1 MLALCSMM
9 QSPAFHGAMA
19 DSPLPAVALTPCD
32 VEEKKAAKVAA
43 VSSPASPPFGLR
55 AAVTAAIATFP
66 ERRRGLKD
74 VSNALAPAKSP
85 APKPQPSPSPVRAVS
100 TLRSSGGSTSEFSE
114 TGSDTPLHTERAIA
128 PTTPK
133 TPVASPAAPL
143 LMTPPPRSP
152 KLDAPFSELGK
163 FPELAPAAPPA
174 PTRRVPFTLAALV
187 TFVALGAAVVVTA
200 PPPVA
205 PVAPVAAP
213 AVTRKAIV
221 LRAQTAALK
230 PVPKV
235 KPAPPKPAAP
245 KAKAPKAMP
254 KKQASKPAPPKAK
267 APKAM
272 PKATSVK
279 PQAAPKAKAK
289 APKATALKP
298 PKAPA
303 PKAKKPAPAAAKQP
317 RKGPLARALAP
328 AHALVKAILAL
339 ALPVKVAFCAAA
351 AALAILA

>member
-1 MLALCSMM
+1 MM

-19 DSPLPAVALTPCD
+19 DSPLPAVALSPC
-32 VEEKKAAKVAA
+32 VEEKQDVRVAA

-55 AAVTAAIATFP
+55 AAVAAAIATFP

-74 VSNALAPAKSP
+74 VSNSLAPAKSP
-85 APKPQPSPSPVRAVS
+85 AQKPQPSPSPVRAVS
-100 TLRSSGGSTSEFSE
+100 TLRSSGAFSPAGASPRTKRESVGSTSEFSE
-114 TGSDTPLHTERAIA
+114 TGSDTPLHTERAIE

-174 PTRRVPFTLAALV
+174 PARRVPVTLAALV
-187 TFVALGAAVVVTA
+187 VFVALGAAVVVTA

-235 KPAPPKPAAP
+235 KPAMKPAAKPAAP
-245 KAKAPKAMP
+245 KAKAPKT
-254 KKQASKPAPPKAK
+254 K
-267 APKAM
+267 APKA
-272 PKATSVK
+272 
-279 PQAAPKAKAK
+279 
-289 APKATALKP
+289 
-298 PKAPA
+298 KAPA
-303 PKAKKPAPAAAKQP
+303 PKAKKPAQAAAKQP
-317 RKGPLARALAP
+317 GKGPLARALAP

>member
-1 MLALCSMM
+1 MDTLGRKRRFCFGRRQFSPVLALCSMM

-19 DSPLPAVALTPCD
+19 DSPLPAVALSPCD
-32 VEEKKAAKVAA
+32 VVEEKKSAKVAA

-143 LMTPPPRSP
+143 LMTPPPRTP

-174 PTRRVPFTLAALV
+174 PARRIPVTLAALV
-187 TFVALGAAVVVTA
+187 AFVALGAAVVVTA

-235 KPAPPKPAAP
+235 KPAPPKPAPP

-254 KKQASKPAPPKAK
+254 KKQATKPAPPKAT
-267 APKAM
+267 AP
-272 PKATSVK
+272 
-279 PQAAPKAKAK
+279 
-289 APKATALKP
+289 KP

>member
-1 MLALCSMM
+1 
-9 QSPAFHGAMA
+9 MA
-19 DSPLPAVALTPCD
+19 DSPLPAVSLSPCQT
-32 VEEKKAAKVAA
+32 EEKKAAKVAA

-55 AAVTAAIATFP
+55 AAVAAAIATFP

-74 VSNALAPAKSP
+74 VSNSLAPAKSP
-85 APKPQPSPSPVRAVS
+85 AQKPQPSPSPVRAVS
-100 TLRSSGGSTSEFSE
+100 TLRRTVGSTSEFSE
-114 TGSDTPLHTERAIA
+114 TGSDTPLHTERAVE

-174 PTRRVPFTLAALV
+174 PARRVPVTLAALV
-187 TFVALGAAVVVTA
+187 VFVALGAAVVVTA

-213 AVTRKAIV
+213 VVTRKAIV

-235 KPAPPKPAAP
+235 KPAAP
-245 KAKAPKAMP
+245 KAPPKAMP
-254 KKQASKPAPPKAK
+254 KKQA
-267 APKAM
+267 
-272 PKATSVK
+272 T
-279 PQAAPKAKAK
+279 
-289 APKATALKP
+289 
-298 PKAPA
+298 

>member
-1 MLALCSMM
+1 M

-19 DSPLPAVALTPCD
+19 DSPLPAVSLSPCQT
-32 VEEKKAAKVAA
+32 EEKKAAKVAA

-55 AAVTAAIATFP
+55 AAVAAAIATFP

-74 VSNALAPAKSP
+74 VSNSLAPAKSP

-100 TLRSSGGSTSEFSE
+100 TLRSSGAFSPAGASPRTKRESVGSTSEFSE
-114 TGSDTPLHTERAIA
+114 TGSDTPLHTERAIE

-174 PTRRVPFTLAALV
+174 PARRVPVTLAALV
-187 TFVALGAAVVVTA
+187 VFVALGAAVVVTA

-205 PVAPVAAP
+205 PVVPVAAP
-213 AVTRKAIV
+213 VVTRKAIV

-235 KPAPPKPAAP
+235 KPAAP
-245 KAKAPKAMP
+245 KALP
-254 KKQASKPAPPKAK
+254 KKQATKPAPPKAT
-267 APKAM
+267 APKQ
-272 PKATSVK
+272 AT
-279 PQAAPKAKAK
+279 
-289 APKATALKP
+289 
-298 PKAPA
+298 

>member
-1 MLALCSMM
+1 
-9 QSPAFHGAMA
+9 MA
-19 DSPLPAVALTPCD
+19 DSPLPAVALSPCD
-32 VEEKKAAKVAA
+32 VEEKKGVTVAA

-55 AAVTAAIATFP
+55 AAVAAAIATFP

-74 VSNALAPAKSP
+74 VSNSLAPAKSP
-85 APKPQPSPSPVRAVS
+85 AQKPQPSPSPVRAVS
-100 TLRSSGGSTSEFSE
+100 TLRSSGAFSPAGASPRTKRESVGSASEFSE
-114 TGSDTPLHTERAIA
+114 TGSDTPLHTERAIE

-163 FPELAPAAPPA
+163 FPELAPAAPPT
-174 PTRRVPFTLAALV
+174 PTRRIPVTLAALV
-187 TFVALGAAVVVTA
+187 AFVALGAAVVVTA

-205 PVAPVAAP
+205 PVVPVAAP
-213 AVTRKAIV
+213 VVTRKAIV

-235 KPAPPKPAAP
+235 KPATKPAAKPAAP
-245 KAKAPKAMP
+245 KAPAPKTKAPKA
-254 KKQASKPAPPKAK
+254 
-267 APKAM
+267 
-272 PKATSVK
+272 
-279 PQAAPKAKAK
+279 
-289 APKATALKP
+289 
-298 PKAPA
+298 KAPA

>member
-19 DSPLPAVALTPCD
+19 DSPLPAVALSPCD
-32 VEEKKAAKVAA
+32 VEEKKGVTVAA

-55 AAVTAAIATFP
+55 AAVAAAIATFP

-74 VSNALAPAKSP
+74 VSNSLAPAKSP

-100 TLRSSGGSTSEFSE
+100 TLRSSGAFSPAGASPRTTRESVGSASEFSE
-114 TGSDTPLHTERAIA
+114 TGSDTPLHTERAIE

-163 FPELAPAAPPA
+163 FPELAPAPPA
-174 PTRRVPFTLAALV
+174 PARRVPLTLAALMA
-187 TFVALGAAVVVTA
+187 FVALGAAVVVTA

-254 KKQASKPAPPKAK
+254 KKQATKPAPPKAT
-267 APKAM
+267 AP
-272 PKATSVK
+272 
-279 PQAAPKAKAK
+279 
-289 APKATALKP
+289 KP

>member
-19 DSPLPAVALTPCD
+19 DSPLPAVALSPCD
-32 VEEKKAAKVAA
+32 VEEKKSAKVAA

-143 LMTPPPRSP
+143 LMTPPPRTP

-174 PTRRVPFTLAALV
+174 PARRIPVTLAALV
-187 TFVALGAAVVVTA
+187 AFVALGAAVVVTA

-235 KPAPPKPAAP
+235 KPAPPKPDPP

-254 KKQASKPAPPKAK
+254 KKQATKPAPPKAT
-267 APKAM
+267 AP
-272 PKATSVK
+272 
-279 PQAAPKAKAK
+279 
-289 APKATALKP
+289 KP

>member
-19 DSPLPAVALTPCD
+19 DSPLPAVALSPCD
-32 VEEKKAAKVAA
+32 VEEKKSAKVAA
-43 VSSPASPPFGLR
+43 VSSPESPPFGLR

-143 LMTPPPRSP
+143 LMTPPPRTP

-174 PTRRVPFTLAALV
+174 PARRIPVTLAALV
-187 TFVALGAAVVVTA
+187 AFVALGAAVVVTA

-254 KKQASKPAPPKAK
+254 KKQATKPAPPKAT
-267 APKAM
+267 AP
-272 PKATSVK
+272 
-279 PQAAPKAKAK
+279 
-289 APKATALKP
+289 KP

>member
-19 DSPLPAVALTPCD
+19 DSPLPAVALSPCD
-32 VEEKKAAKVAA
+32 VEEKKSAKVAA

-114 TGSDTPLHTERAIA
+114 TGSDTPLYTERAIA

-143 LMTPPPRSP
+143 LMTPPPRTP

-174 PTRRVPFTLAALV
+174 PARRIPVTLAALV
-187 TFVALGAAVVVTA
+187 AFVALGAAVVVTA

-254 KKQASKPAPPKAK
+254 KKQATKPAPPKAT
-267 APKAM
+267 AP
-272 PKATSVK
+272 
-279 PQAAPKAKAK
+279 
-289 APKATALKP
+289 KP

>member
-19 DSPLPAVALTPCD
+19 DSPLPAVALSPCD
-32 VEEKKAAKVAA
+32 VEEKKSAKVAA

-143 LMTPPPRSP
+143 LMTPPPRTP

-174 PTRRVPFTLAALV
+174 PARRIPVTLAALV
-187 TFVALGAAVVVTA
+187 AFVALGAAVVVTA

-205 PVAPVAAP
+205 LTAWTVRELVADRHLRLRWAKRRTA
-213 AVTRKAIV
+213 TRM
-221 LRAQTAALK
+221 RR
-230 PVPKV
+230 
-235 KPAPPKPAAP
+235 
-245 KAKAPKAMP
+245 
-254 KKQASKPAPPKAK
+254 S
-267 APKAM
+267 
-272 PKATSVK
+272 
-279 PQAAPKAKAK
+279 
-289 APKATALKP
+289 
-298 PKAPA
+298 
-303 PKAKKPAPAAAKQP
+303 
-317 RKGPLARALAP
+317 
-328 AHALVKAILAL
+328 HA
-339 ALPVKVAFCAAA
+339 
-351 AALAILA
+351 

>member
-1 MLALCSMM
+1 MLAFFSMM

-19 DSPLPAVALTPCD
+19 DSPLPAVALSPCD
-32 VEEKKAAKVAA
+32 VVEEKKSAKVAA

-114 TGSDTPLHTERAIA
+114 TGSDTPLHSERAIA

-143 LMTPPPRSP
+143 LMTPPPRTP

-174 PTRRVPFTLAALV
+174 PARRIPVTLAALV
-187 TFVALGAAVVVTA
+187 AFVALGAAVVVTA

-254 KKQASKPAPPKAK
+254 KKQASKPAAPKAK

-272 PKATSVK
+272 PKKQATK
-279 PQAAPKAKAK
+279 PAP
-289 APKATALKP
+289 PKATAPKP

>member
-1 MLALCSMM
+1 
-9 QSPAFHGAMA
+9 MA
-19 DSPLPAVALTPCD
+19 DSPLPAVSLSPCQT
-32 VEEKKAAKVAA
+32 EEKKAAKVAA

-55 AAVTAAIATFP
+55 AAVAAAIATFP

-74 VSNALAPAKSP
+74 VSNSLAPAKSP

-100 TLRSSGGSTSEFSE
+100 TLRSSGAFSPAGASPRTKRESVGSTSEFSE
-114 TGSDTPLHTERAIA
+114 TGSDTPLHTERAIE

-174 PTRRVPFTLAALV
+174 PARRVPVTLAALV
-187 TFVALGAAVVVTA
+187 VFVALGAAVVVTA

-213 AVTRKAIV
+213 VVTRKAIV

-230 PVPKV
+230 PVSKV
-235 KPAPPKPAAP
+235 KPA
-245 KAKAPKAMP
+245 
-254 KKQASKPAPPKAK
+254 

-272 PKATSVK
+272 PKATSAK

-289 APKATALKP
+289 APKAPA

>member
-1 MLALCSMM
+1 
-9 QSPAFHGAMA
+9 MA
-19 DSPLPAVALTPCD
+19 DSPLPAVALSPCD

-55 AAVTAAIATFP
+55 AAVAAAIATFP

-74 VSNALAPAKSP
+74 VSNSLAPAKSP

-100 TLRSSGGSTSEFSE
+100 TLRSSGAFSPAGASPRTKRESVGSASEFSE
-114 TGSDTPLHTERAIA
+114 TGSDTPLHTERAVE

-174 PTRRVPFTLAALV
+174 PARRVPVTLAALV
-187 TFVALGAAVVVTA
+187 VFVALGAAVVVTA

-235 KPAPPKPAAP
+235 KPAMKPAAKPAAP
-245 KAKAPKAMP
+245 KAKAPKT
-254 KKQASKPAPPKAK
+254 K
-267 APKAM
+267 APKA
-272 PKATSVK
+272 
-279 PQAAPKAKAK
+279 
-289 APKATALKP
+289 
-298 PKAPA
+298 KAPA

>member
-1 MLALCSMM
+1 
-9 QSPAFHGAMA
+9 MA
-19 DSPLPAVALTPCD
+19 DSPLPAVSLSPCD
-32 VEEKKAAKVAA
+32 VEEKKGVRVAS

-55 AAVTAAIATFP
+55 AAVAAAIATFP

-74 VSNALAPAKSP
+74 VSNSLAPAKSP

-100 TLRSSGGSTSEFSE
+100 TLRSSGAFSPAGASPRTTRESVGSASEFSE
-114 TGSDTPLHTERAIA
+114 TGSDTPLHTERAVE

-174 PTRRVPFTLAALV
+174 PARRVPVTLAALV
-187 TFVALGAAVVVTA
+187 VFVALGAAVVVTA

-235 KPAPPKPAAP
+235 KPAMKPAAKPAAP
-245 KAKAPKAMP
+245 KATAPK
-254 KKQASKPAPPKAK
+254 
-267 APKAM
+267 
-272 PKATSVK
+272 T
-279 PQAAPKAKAK
+279 
-289 APKATALKP
+289 
-298 PKAPA
+298 KAPA

-317 RKGPLARALAP
+317 RRGPLARALAP

>member
-1 MLALCSMM
+1 
-9 QSPAFHGAMA
+9 MA
-19 DSPLPAVALTPCD
+19 DSPLPAVALSPCD
-32 VEEKKAAKVAA
+32 VEEKSVRVAA

-55 AAVTAAIATFP
+55 AAVAAAIATFP

-74 VSNALAPAKSP
+74 VSNSLAPAKST
-85 APKPQPSPSPVRAVS
+85 AQKPQPSPSPVRAVS
-100 TLRSSGGSTSEFSE
+100 TLRRTVGSTSEFSE

-143 LMTPPPRSP
+143 LMTPPPRTP

-174 PTRRVPFTLAALV
+174 PTRRIPVTLAALV
-187 TFVALGAAVVVTA
+187 AFVALGAAVVVTA

-205 PVAPVAAP
+205 PVVPVAAP

-245 KAKAPKAMP
+245 KAKAPKTKAP
-254 KKQASKPAPPKAK
+254 KTK
-267 APKAM
+267 APKA
-272 PKATSVK
+272 
-279 PQAAPKAKAK
+279 
-289 APKATALKP
+289 
-298 PKAPA
+298 KAPA

>member
-1 MLALCSMM
+1 
-9 QSPAFHGAMA
+9 MA
-19 DSPLPAVALTPCD
+19 DSPLPAVALSPCD

-55 AAVTAAIATFP
+55 AAVAAAIATFP

-74 VSNALAPAKSP
+74 VSNSLAPAKSP
-85 APKPQPSPSPVRAVS
+85 AQKPQPSPSPVRAVS

-114 TGSDTPLHTERAIA
+114 TGSDTPLHTERAIE

-174 PTRRVPFTLAALV
+174 PACRVPFTLAALV
-187 TFVALGAAVVVTA
+187 AFVALGAAVVVTA

-235 KPAPPKPAAP
+235 KPATKPAAKPAAP
-245 KAKAPKAMP
+245 KAPAPKTKAPKA
-254 KKQASKPAPPKAK
+254 
-267 APKAM
+267 
-272 PKATSVK
+272 
-279 PQAAPKAKAK
+279 
-289 APKATALKP
+289 
-298 PKAPA
+298 KAPA

>member
-19 DSPLPAVALTPCD
+19 DSPLPAVALSPCD
-32 VEEKKAAKVAA
+32 VEEKKSAKVAA

-143 LMTPPPRSP
+143 LMTPPPRTP

-174 PTRRVPFTLAALV
+174 PARRIPVTLAALV
-187 TFVALGAAVVVTA
+187 AFVALGAAVVVTA

-235 KPAPPKPAAP
+235 KPAAP
-245 KAKAPKAMP
+245 KAPPKAMP
-254 KKQASKPAPPKAK
+254 KKQATKPAPPKAT
-267 APKAM
+267 APKQ
-272 PKATSVK
+272 AT
-279 PQAAPKAKAK
+279 
-289 APKATALKP
+289 
-298 PKAPA
+298 

-317 RKGPLARALAP
+317 RKGPLARVLAP

>member
-1 MLALCSMM
+1 MM

-19 DSPLPAVALTPCD
+19 DSPLPAVSLSPCQT
-32 VEEKKAAKVAA
+32 EEKKAAKVAA

-55 AAVTAAIATFP
+55 AAVAAAIATFP

-74 VSNALAPAKSP
+74 VSNSLAPAKSP
-85 APKPQPSPSPVRAVS
+85 APKPRPSPSPVRAVS
-100 TLRSSGGSTSEFSE
+100 TLRSSGAFSPAGASPRTKRESVGSTSEFSE
-114 TGSDTPLHTERAIA
+114 TGSDTPLHTERAIE

-174 PTRRVPFTLAALV
+174 PARRVPVTLAALV
-187 TFVALGAAVVVTA
+187 VFVALGAAVVVTA

-213 AVTRKAIV
+213 VVTRKAIV

-235 KPAPPKPAAP
+235 KPAAP
-245 KAKAPKAMP
+245 KAPPKAMP
-254 KKQASKPAPPKAK
+254 KKQA
-267 APKAM
+267 
-272 PKATSVK
+272 T
-279 PQAAPKAKAK
+279 
-289 APKATALKP
+289 
-298 PKAPA
+298 

>member
-1 MLALCSMM
+1 MM

-19 DSPLPAVALTPCD
+19 DSPLPAVSLSPCD
-32 VEEKKAAKVAA
+32 VEEKSVTVAA

-55 AAVTAAIATFP
+55 AAVAAAIATFP

-74 VSNALAPAKSP
+74 VSNSLAPAKSP

-100 TLRSSGGSTSEFSE
+100 TLRSSGAFSPAGASPRTKRESVGSASEFSE
-114 TGSDTPLHTERAIA
+114 TGSDTPLHTERAVE

-174 PTRRVPFTLAALV
+174 PARRVPFTLAALV
-187 TFVALGAAVVVTA
+187 AFVALGAAVVVTA

-205 PVAPVAAP
+205 PVVPVAAP
-213 AVTRKAIV
+213 VVTRKAIV

-235 KPAPPKPAAP
+235 KPAMKPAAKPAAP
-245 KAKAPKAMP
+245 KAKAPK
-254 KKQASKPAPPKAK
+254 
-267 APKAM
+267 
-272 PKATSVK
+272 T
-279 PQAAPKAKAK
+279 
-289 APKATALKP
+289 
-298 PKAPA
+298 KAPA

-317 RKGPLARALAP
+317 RRGPLARALAP

-351 AALAILA
+351 AALAVLA

>member
-1 MLALCSMM
+1 VLALCSMM

-19 DSPLPAVALTPCD
+19 DSPLPAVALSPCD
-32 VEEKKAAKVAA
+32 VEEKKSAKVAA

-143 LMTPPPRSP
+143 LMTPPPRTP

-174 PTRRVPFTLAALV
+174 PARRIPVTLAALV
-187 TFVALGAAVVVTA
+187 AFVALGAAVVVTA

-235 KPAPPKPAAP
+235 KPAPPKPAPP

-254 KKQASKPAPPKAK
+254 KKQATKPAPPKAT
-267 APKAM
+267 AP
-272 PKATSVK
+272 
-279 PQAAPKAKAK
+279 
-289 APKATALKP
+289 KP

>member
-19 DSPLPAVALTPCD
+19 DSPLPAVALSPCD
-32 VEEKKAAKVAA
+32 VEEKKGVTVAA
-43 VSSPASPPFGLR
+43 VSSPASPPYGLR
-55 AAVTAAIATFP
+55 AAVAAAIATFP

-74 VSNALAPAKSP
+74 VSNSLAPAKSP

-114 TGSDTPLHTERAIA
+114 TGSDTPLHTERAVE

-174 PTRRVPFTLAALV
+174 PARRVPVTLAALV
-187 TFVALGAAVVVTA
+187 VFVALGAAVVVTA

-213 AVTRKAIV
+213 VVTRKAIV

-235 KPAPPKPAAP
+235 KPAMKPAAKPAAP
-245 KAKAPKAMP
+245 KAKAPKT
-254 KKQASKPAPPKAK
+254 K
-267 APKAM
+267 APKA
-272 PKATSVK
+272 
-279 PQAAPKAKAK
+279 
-289 APKATALKP
+289 
-298 PKAPA
+298 KAPA

>member
-1 MLALCSMM
+1 
-9 QSPAFHGAMA
+9 MA
-19 DSPLPAVALTPCD
+19 DSPLPAVSLSPCQT
-32 VEEKKAAKVAA
+32 EEKKAAKVAA

-55 AAVTAAIATFP
+55 AAVAAAIATFP

-74 VSNALAPAKSP
+74 VSNSLAPAKSP
-85 APKPQPSPSPVRAVS
+85 AQKPQPSPSPVRAVS
-100 TLRSSGGSTSEFSE
+100 TLRRTVGSTSEFSE
-114 TGSDTPLHTERAIA
+114 TGSDTPLHTERAIE

-174 PTRRVPFTLAALV
+174 PACRVPFTLAALV
-187 TFVALGAAVVVTA
+187 VFVALGAAVVVTA

-213 AVTRKAIV
+213 VVTRKAIV

-235 KPAPPKPAAP
+235 KPAAP
-245 KAKAPKAMP
+245 KAPPKAMP
-254 KKQASKPAPPKAK
+254 KKQATKPAPPKAT
-267 APKAM
+267 APKQ
-272 PKATSVK
+272 AT
-279 PQAAPKAKAK
+279 
-289 APKATALKP
+289 
-298 PKAPA
+298 

>member
-1 MLALCSMM
+1 MM

-19 DSPLPAVALTPCD
+19 DSPLPAVSLSPCQT
-32 VEEKKAAKVAA
+32 EEKKAAKVAA

-55 AAVTAAIATFP
+55 AAVAAAIATFP

-74 VSNALAPAKSP
+74 VSNSLAPAKSP

-100 TLRSSGGSTSEFSE
+100 TLRSSGAFSPAGASPRTTRESVGSASEFSE
-114 TGSDTPLHTERAIA
+114 TGSDTPLHTERAVE

-174 PTRRVPFTLAALV
+174 PARRVPVTLAALV
-187 TFVALGAAVVVTA
+187 VFVALGAAVVVTA

-205 PVAPVAAP
+205 PVVPVAPAAAP

-235 KPAPPKPAAP
+235 KPAAP
-245 KAKAPKAMP
+245 KAPPKAMP
-254 KKQASKPAPPKAK
+254 KKQATKPAPPKAT
-267 APKAM
+267 APKQ
-272 PKATSVK
+272 AT
-279 PQAAPKAKAK
+279 
-289 APKATALKP
+289 
-298 PKAPA
+298 

>member
-1 MLALCSMM
+1 M

-19 DSPLPAVALTPCD
+19 DSPLPAVSLSPCQT
-32 VEEKKAAKVAA
+32 EEKKAAKVAA

-55 AAVTAAIATFP
+55 AAVAAAIATFP

-74 VSNALAPAKSP
+74 VSNSLAPAKSP

-100 TLRSSGGSTSEFSE
+100 TLRSSGAFSPAGDSPRTKRESVGSTSEFSE
-114 TGSDTPLHTERAIA
+114 TGSDTPLHTERAIE

-174 PTRRVPFTLAALV
+174 PARRVPVTLAALV
-187 TFVALGAAVVVTA
+187 VFVALGAAVVVTA

-213 AVTRKAIV
+213 VVTRKAIV

-235 KPAPPKPAAP
+235 KPAAP
-245 KAKAPKAMP
+245 KAPPKAMP
-254 KKQASKPAPPKAK
+254 KKQATKPAPPKAT
-267 APKAM
+267 APKQ
-272 PKATSVK
+272 AT
-279 PQAAPKAKAK
+279 
-289 APKATALKP
+289 
-298 PKAPA
+298 

>member
-143 LMTPPPRSP
+143 LMTPPPRTP

-163 FPELAPAAPPA
+163 FPELAPAPPA
-174 PTRRVPFTLAALV
+174 PARRVPLTLAALMA
-187 TFVALGAAVVVTA
+187 FVALGAAVVVTA

-235 KPAPPKPAAP
+235 KPAPPKPAPP

-254 KKQASKPAPPKAK
+254 KKQATKPAPPKAT
-267 APKAM
+267 AP
-272 PKATSVK
+272 
-279 PQAAPKAKAK
+279 
-289 APKATALKP
+289 KP

>member
-1 MLALCSMM
+1 M

-19 DSPLPAVALTPCD
+19 DSPLPAVALSPCD
-32 VEEKKAAKVAA
+32 VEEKSVRVAA
-43 VSSPASPPFGLR
+43 VSSPASPPFGLG
-55 AAVTAAIATFP
+55 AAVAAAIATFP

-74 VSNALAPAKSP
+74 VSNSLAPAKSP

-100 TLRSSGGSTSEFSE
+100 TLRSSGAFSPAGASPRTKRESVGSTSEFSE
-114 TGSDTPLHTERAIA
+114 TGSDTPLHTERAIE

-174 PTRRVPFTLAALV
+174 PACRVPFTLAALV
-187 TFVALGAAVVVTA
+187 VFVALGAAVVVTA

-213 AVTRKAIV
+213 VVTRKAIV

-235 KPAPPKPAAP
+235 KPAAP
-245 KAKAPKAMP
+245 
-254 KKQASKPAPPKAK
+254 KPAPPKAK

-272 PKATSVK
+272 PKATSAK
-279 PQAAPKAKAK
+279 PQAAPKAKAPKTK
-289 APKATALKP
+289 APKA
-298 PKAPA
+298 KAPA

>member
-143 LMTPPPRSP
+143 LMTPPPRTP

-174 PTRRVPFTLAALV
+174 PARRIPVTLAALV
-187 TFVALGAAVVVTA
+187 AFVALGAAVVVTA

-254 KKQASKPAPPKAK
+254 KKQATKPAPPKAT
-267 APKAM
+267 AP
-272 PKATSVK
+272 
-279 PQAAPKAKAK
+279 
-289 APKATALKP
+289 KP

>member
-19 DSPLPAVALTPCD
+19 DSPLPAVALSPCD
-32 VEEKKAAKVAA
+32 VEEKKSAKVAA

-143 LMTPPPRSP
+143 LMTPPPRTP

-174 PTRRVPFTLAALV
+174 PARRIPVTLAALV
-187 TFVALGAAVVVTA
+187 AFVALGAAVVVTA

-254 KKQASKPAPPKAK
+254 KKQATKPAPPKAT
-267 APKAM
+267 AP
-272 PKATSVK
+272 
-279 PQAAPKAKAK
+279 
-289 APKATALKP
+289 KP

>member
-1 MLALCSMM
+1 MM

-19 DSPLPAVALTPCD
+19 DSPLPAVSLSPCQT
-32 VEEKKAAKVAA
+32 EEKKAAKVAA

-55 AAVTAAIATFP
+55 AAVAAAIATFP

-74 VSNALAPAKSP
+74 VSNSLAPAKSP

-100 TLRSSGGSTSEFSE
+100 TLRRTVGSTSEFSE
-114 TGSDTPLHTERAIA
+114 TGSDTPLHTERAIE

-174 PTRRVPFTLAALV
+174 PTRRIPFTLAALV
-187 TFVALGAAVVVTA
+187 AFVALGAAVVVTA

-205 PVAPVAAP
+205 PVVPVAAP
-213 AVTRKAIV
+213 VVTRKAIV

-235 KPAPPKPAAP
+235 KPAAP
-245 KAKAPKAMP
+245 KAPPKAMP
-254 KKQASKPAPPKAK
+254 KKQATKPAPPKAP
-267 APKAM
+267 APKQ
-272 PKATSVK
+272 AT
-279 PQAAPKAKAK
+279 
-289 APKATALKP
+289 
-298 PKAPA
+298 

>member
-1 MLALCSMM
+1 MM
-9 QSPAFHGAMA
+9 QSPAFQGAMA
-19 DSPLPAVALTPCD
+19 DSPLPAVALSPCD
-32 VEEKKAAKVAA
+32 VVEEKKSAKVAA

-114 TGSDTPLHTERAIA
+114 TGSDTPLHTERAIE

-143 LMTPPPRSP
+143 LMTPPPRTP

-174 PTRRVPFTLAALV
+174 PARRIPVTLAALV
-187 TFVALGAAVVVTA
+187 AFVALGAAVVVTA

-235 KPAPPKPAAP
+235 KPAAP
-245 KAKAPKAMP
+245 
-254 KKQASKPAPPKAK
+254 KPAPPKAK

-272 PKATSVK
+272 PKKQATK
-279 PQAAPKAKAK
+279 PAP
-289 APKATALKP
+289 PKATAPKP

>member
-1 MLALCSMM
+1 M

-19 DSPLPAVALTPCD
+19 DSPLPAVSLSPCQT
-32 VEEKKAAKVAA
+32 EEKKAAKVAA

-55 AAVTAAIATFP
+55 AAVAAAIATFP

-74 VSNALAPAKSP
+74 VSNSLAPAKSP
-85 APKPQPSPSPVRAVS
+85 AQKPQPSPSPVRAVS
-100 TLRSSGGSTSEFSE
+100 TLRRTVGSTSEFSE
-114 TGSDTPLHTERAIA
+114 TGSDTPLHTERAIE

-174 PTRRVPFTLAALV
+174 PACRVPFTLAALV
-187 TFVALGAAVVVTA
+187 VFVALGAAVVVTA

-213 AVTRKAIV
+213 VVTRKAIV

-235 KPAPPKPAAP
+235 KPAAP
-245 KAKAPKAMP
+245 KAPPKAMP
-254 KKQASKPAPPKAK
+254 KKQATKPAPPKAT
-267 APKAM
+267 APKQ
-272 PKATSVK
+272 AT
-279 PQAAPKAKAK
+279 
-289 APKATALKP
+289 
-298 PKAPA
+298 

>member
-1 MLALCSMM
+1 
-9 QSPAFHGAMA
+9 MA
-19 DSPLPAVALTPCD
+19 DSPLPAVALSPCD
-32 VEEKKAAKVAA
+32 VEEKKSAKVAA

-114 TGSDTPLHTERAIA
+114 TGSDTPLHTERAIE

-174 PTRRVPFTLAALV
+174 PARRIPFTLAALV

-235 KPAPPKPAAP
+235 KPAAP
-245 KAKAPKAMP
+245 KAPPKAMP
-254 KKQASKPAPPKAK
+254 KKQATKPAPPKAT
-267 APKAM
+267 APKQ
-272 PKATSVK
+272 AT
-279 PQAAPKAKAK
+279 
-289 APKATALKP
+289 
-298 PKAPA
+298 

>member
-1 MLALCSMM
+1 
-9 QSPAFHGAMA
+9 MA
-19 DSPLPAVALTPCD
+19 DSPLPAVALSPCD
-32 VEEKKAAKVAA
+32 VEEKKGVTVAA

-55 AAVTAAIATFP
+55 AAVAAAIATFP

-74 VSNALAPAKSP
+74 VSNSLAPAKSP
-85 APKPQPSPSPVRAVS
+85 AQKPQPSPSPVRAVS
-100 TLRSSGGSTSEFSE
+100 TLRRTVGSTSEFSE
-114 TGSDTPLHTERAIA
+114 TGSDTPLHTERAVE

-163 FPELAPAAPPA
+163 FPELAPAPPA
-174 PTRRVPFTLAALV
+174 PARRVPVTLAALV
-187 TFVALGAAVVVTA
+187 AFVALGAAVVVTA

-205 PVAPVAAP
+205 PVVPVAAP
-213 AVTRKAIV
+213 VVTRKAIV

-235 KPAPPKPAAP
+235 KPATKPAAKPAAP
-245 KAKAPKAMP
+245 KAPAPKTKAPKA
-254 KKQASKPAPPKAK
+254 
-267 APKAM
+267 
-272 PKATSVK
+272 
-279 PQAAPKAKAK
+279 
-289 APKATALKP
+289 
-298 PKAPA
+298 KAPA

>member
-1 MLALCSMM
+1 MM

-19 DSPLPAVALTPCD
+19 DSPLPAVALSPCD
-32 VEEKKAAKVAA
+32 VEEKKSAKVAA

-114 TGSDTPLHTERAIA
+114 TGSDTPLHSERAIA

-143 LMTPPPRSP
+143 LMTPPPRTP

-174 PTRRVPFTLAALV
+174 PARRIPVTLAALV
-187 TFVALGAAVVVTA
+187 AFVALGAAVVVTA

-254 KKQASKPAPPKAK
+254 KKQATKPAPPKAT
-267 APKAM
+267 AP
-272 PKATSVK
+272 
-279 PQAAPKAKAK
+279 
-289 APKATALKP
+289 KP